1 MQQEAE
7 PSCQGA
13 GHPVPQTV
21 EGFTPS
27 HPRARQCDPP
37 PYRHSPLTGHA
48 SHGAQHSLPPPPQSS
63 PHLGPALRAG
73 DTCSEKLRG
82 EPPSVFPIAPLPAAA
97 GTHSPHC
104 QTQCLSRR
112 GAEACPEQV
121 SSAKHVYALHAQGQA
136 MCSDER
142 GRLVHRSMREQRV
155 LSVTYPATLEG
166 RAALCTRTC
175 RCPRALT
182 SQSPRLPGRQWT
194 PS

>member
-27 HPRARQCDPP
+27 HPRARQREPP
-37 PYRHSPLTGHA
+37 PCRHSPLTGHA

-142 GRLVHRSMREQRV
+142 GRLV
-155 LSVTYPATLEG
+155 
-166 RAALCTRTC
+166 LCT
-175 RCPRALT
+175 LT
-182 SQSPRLPGRQWT
+182 TSPITDPCVSSVYCLSLILR
-194 PS
+194 PSRGVQPCAQGPAGVPEH